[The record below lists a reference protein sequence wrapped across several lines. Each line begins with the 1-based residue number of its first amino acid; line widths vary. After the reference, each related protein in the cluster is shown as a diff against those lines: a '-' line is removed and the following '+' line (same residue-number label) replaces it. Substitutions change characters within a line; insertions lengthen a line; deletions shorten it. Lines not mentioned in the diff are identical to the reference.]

1 MDTNAWIS
9 IGSIVVTVAAIL
21 AAPIVALRVS
31 AQLQKRNTQ
40 EDAKLR
46 LFSTLIE
53 TRHDALA
60 PDAVRA
66 LNSIDLVF
74 VNDLSVREAWSR
86 YYVAIIDENLNNQ
99 VGWRIR
105 EERRRD
111 LLLSMINAMNMAN
124 RISTTDLLRTY
135 TPVLVG
141 DLAYIGMLERTA
153 TIARLRE
160 ELRQRGLPDPA
171 PGYVSP
177 SAPAPVPA
185 PTTNALLS
193 VPPPSTGDGVLRAAA
208 ASAAAL

>member
-9 IGSIVVTVAAIL
+9 IASIVVTVLAIL
-21 AAPIVALRVS
+21 AAPIAALWISGR
-31 AQLQKRNTQ
+31 LQKRNTQ

-74 VNDLSVREAWSR
+74 VNDRSVREAWSK
-86 YYVAIIDENLNNQ
+86 YYVAIVDENLNNQ
-99 VGWRIR
+99 VGFRIR

-111 LLLSMINAMNMAN
+111 LLLSMIKAMNMSD

-141 DLAYIGMLERTA
+141 DLTYIGMLERAA

-160 ELRQRGLPDPA
+160 ELRQRGLPDPV

-177 SAPAPVPA
+177 SAP
-185 PTTNALLS
+185 L
-193 VPPPSTGDGVLRAAA
+193 VPPAAPDIPHIIPPKGDGVLKNPPPPG
-208 ASAAAL
+208 

>member
-9 IGSIVVTVAAIL
+9 IASIAVTVAAIL

-31 AQLQKRNTQ
+31 ARLQTRSAR

-46 LFSTLIE
+46 LFTTLIE

-74 VNDLSVREAWSR
+74 VNDLSVREAWSK
-86 YYVAIIDENLNNQ
+86 YYVAIVDENLNNQ
-99 VGWRIR
+99 VGFRIR

-111 LLLSMINAMNMAN
+111 LLLSMINAMNMSD

-135 TPVLVG
+135 TPVLMG

-160 ELRQRGLPDPA
+160 ELGKRGIPDPA

-177 SAPAPVPA
+177 SAPLMPPAAPGVPHA
-185 PTTNALLS
+185 I
-193 VPPPSTGDGVLRAAA
+193 PPKGDGVLKNPPPPG
-208 ASAAAL
+208 